1 MMIVDD
7 DTTIIGSA
15 NINDRSM
22 LGVRDSEIAVM
33 VQDLEKFS
41 VEFDGNSH
49 LVGYFSSTLRR
60 TLFR

>member
-1 MMIVDD
+1 MLIVDD

-33 VQDLEKFS
+33 VQDIEKFS
-41 VEFDGNSH
+41 VKFDGKNH
-49 LVGYFSSTLRR
+49 LAGYFTSSLRQ